1 MKVWHIRLK
10 TGLMEESFH
19 ITQPTVQEAQREA
32 MELFRV
38 AHEQKGVPAISCEV
52 VLTEQC
58 HI

>member
-1 MKVWHIRLK
+1 
-10 TGLMEESFH
+10 MEESFH
-19 ITQPTVQEAQREA
+19 ITQNTEQEARREA

-52 VLTEQC
+52 VLTEQL